1 MEWWIIAGL
10 ALALGALGIVGRLR
24 KARRG
29 AVERGGK
36 TIYPLW

>member
-10 ALALGALGIVGRLR
+10 VLAALVVGVVNRIR

-29 AVERGGK
+29 AAQHEAK

>member
-10 ALALGALGIVGRLR
+10 ALAVVAVGIVNRRRKGRR
-24 KARRG
+24 SAAQRDG
-29 AVERGGK
+29 N